1 MALFNSMS
9 LRGKLTLAGCA
20 LAFIAASLFLVKMAG
35 KPSYSTVMTGVD
47 PAKTAQITTALTAAG
62 VSYELQNGG
71 TAVAVKKGQ
80 ETQANVA
87 LATKGLNT
95 TSTQPGFEILDKQKL
110 GASSQQQQ
118 VAYQRGLEG
127 EIANTI
133 GQIDGAQ
140 GARVNLTL
148 GQDNLF
154 ADESQPATAAVLIP
168 SDASGMDPAS
178 VKGIANLV
186 ASAVPNLKAS
196 NVTITDGSGA
206 MLWPSGDGSGSG
218 DSGALPS
225 KTAAE
230 ARYNTSVES
239 DLQSLLDRTLGANKA
254 QVEVHSDLN
263 VDKTD
268 LQSVT
273 YDKKSVV
280 PLTQQKETEKL
291 TGAGAGAASG
301 TTGNASNSPNQVAST
316 TANGNTSSGDYN
328 KTSVNVTNG
337 VDKTITKTTKA
348 PGQVNRMDVAVLL
361 DKSVKLTAAQLTSL
375 QNSLSSAAGLQVK
388 QRGDTLNVTQ
398 GLSFAPQTTATP
410 KSGPIPAAF
419 SGILKGVGIGL
430 GALLFLFFVTRHLRK
445 RERGELIDEP
455 SWLKSLETASPQPEL
470 MPMPSFN
477 PEAAATEVSIATADP
492 RRQQLDNIIHDE
504 PERVAAHLRSWITE
518 DNK

>member
-35 KPSYSTVMTGVD
+35 KPSYATVMTGVD
-47 PAKTAQITTALTAAG
+47 PAKTAQITSALTSAG

-133 GQIDGAQ
+133 GQIDGGQ

-154 ADESQPATAAVLIP
+154 ADESQPATAAVLLP
-168 SDASGMDPAS
+168 TDASGMDPAS

-186 ASAVPNLKAS
+186 ASAVPNLKPA
-196 NVTITDGSGA
+196 NVTITDGSGT
-206 MLWPSGDGSGSG
+206 MLWPSGDSSGG
-218 DSGALPS
+218 GTDGLPS

-230 ARYNTSVES
+230 AKYNAMQQAS
-239 DLQSLLDRTLGANKA
+239 LQALLNKTLGDNKA
-254 QVEVHSDLN
+254 QVVVHSDLN
-263 VDKTD
+263 VDKINEES
-268 LQSVT
+268 LA

-280 PLTQQKETEKL
+280 PLTQQKDTETLKGTGTG
-291 TGAGAGAASG
+291 TGAG
-301 TTGNASNSPNQVAST
+301 TTGNASNSPNQVAAT
-316 TANGNTSSGDYN
+316 TTGSGSGNSDYK
-328 KTSVNVTNG
+328 KTSTNETNG
-337 VDKTITKTTKA
+337 VNKVITKTQKA
-348 PGQVNRMDVAVLL
+348 TGAVNRLDVAVML
-361 DKSVKLTAAQLTSL
+361 DKSVKLTPAQLTSL
-375 QNSLSSAAGLQVK
+375 QSSLSSAAGLQIK

-398 GLSFAPQTTATP
+398 GLSFAPVTP
-410 KSGPIPAAF
+410 AAKAGGPIPAAF

-455 SWLKSLETASPQPEL
+455 SWLKSLEASQPQGEL
-470 MPMPSFN
+470 MPMPTFD
-477 PEAAATEVSIATADP
+477 PAASATEVSIATADP

>member
-9 LRGKLTLAGCA
+9 LRGKLTLAACA
-20 LAFIAASLFLVKMAG
+20 LGFLAASLFIVKMAG

-47 PAKTAQITTALTAAG
+47 PAKTSQITSALTSAG

-118 VAYQRGLEG
+118 IAYQRGLEG

-133 GQIDGAQ
+133 GQIDGGQ

-154 ADESQPATAAVLIP
+154 ADESQPATAAVLLP
-168 SDASGMDPAS
+168 TDASGMDPAS

-186 ASAVPNLKAS
+186 ASAVPNLKPA
-196 NVTITDGSGA
+196 NVTITDGSGT
-206 MLWPSGDGSGSG
+206 MLWPSSDSSGGTDG
-218 DSGALPS
+218 LPS
-225 KTAAE
+225 KTSAE
-230 ARYNTSVES
+230 AKYNAMQQAS
-239 DLQSLLDRTLGANKA
+239 LQALLNRTLGENKA
-254 QVEVHSDLN
+254 QVVVHSDLN
-263 VDKTD
+263 VDKID
-268 LQSVT
+268 EQSLT
-273 YDKKSVV
+273 YDKKTVV
-280 PLTQQKETEKL
+280 PLTEKKQTETLKG
-291 TGAGAGAASG
+291 TGASSGG
-301 TTGNASNSPNQVAST
+301 TTGSSSNLPNTIAQGATTSGGTNNYKNST
-316 TANGNTSSGDYN
+316 SDT
-328 KTSVNVTNG
+328 TNG
-337 VDKTITKTTKA
+337 VNKTITKTQKA
-348 PGQVNRMDVAVLL
+348 TGAVNRLDVAVML
-361 DKSVKLTAAQLTSL
+361 DKSVKLTSTQMGALKKSME
-375 QNSLSSAAGLQVK
+375 SAAGLQL
-388 QRGDTLNVTQ
+388 QGRGDTLNVTE
-398 GLSFAPQTTATP
+398 GLSFAPVETAT

-430 GALLFLFFVTRHLRK
+430 GALMFLFFVTRHLRK

-455 SWLKSLETASPQPEL
+455 SWLRSLEAAQPQGEL
-470 MPMPSFN
+470 MPMPTFD
-477 PEAAATEVSIATADP
+477 PQAAATEVSIATADP
-492 RRQQLDNIIHDE
+492 RRQQLENIIHDE

>member
-1 MALFNSMS
+1 MALLNSMS
-9 LRGKLTLAGCA
+9 LRGKLTLAACVLGF
-20 LAFIAASLFLVKMAG
+20 LAASLFLVKMAG

-47 PAKTAQITTALTAAG
+47 PAKTSQITAALTSAG

-71 TAVAVKKGQ
+71 TAVAVQKGQ

-133 GQIDGAQ
+133 GQIDGGQ

-168 SDASGMDPAS
+168 TDASSMDPAS

-186 ASAVPNLKAS
+186 ASAVPNLKPA
-196 NVTITDGSGA
+196 NVTITDGSGT
-206 MLWPSGDGSGSG
+206 MLWPNSDAGGGTDG
-218 DSGALPS
+218 LPS

-230 ARYNTSVES
+230 AKYNAMQQAS
-239 DLQSLLDRTLGANKA
+239 LQALLDRTLGDNKA
-254 QVEVHSDLN
+254 QVVVHSDLN

-268 LQSVT
+268 EQSLT
-273 YDKKSVV
+273 YDKKTVV
-280 PLTQQKETEKL
+280 PLTEKKQTETLKG
-291 TGAGAGAASG
+291 TGAASG
-301 TTGNASNSPNQVAST
+301 GTAGSASNLPNTIASNASTSGGTNNYKNAT
-316 TANGNTSSGDYN
+316 TDT
-328 KTSVNVTNG
+328 TNG
-337 VDKTITKTTKA
+337 VNKTITKTQKA
-348 PGQVNRMDVAVLL
+348 TGAVNRLDVAVML
-361 DKSVKLTAAQLTSL
+361 DKSVTVKGAQLTSL
-375 QNSLSSAAGLQVK
+375 QKSLESAAGLQLQ
-388 QRGDTLNVTQ
+388 QRGDTLNITQ
-398 GLSFAPQTTATP
+398 GLSFAPVAAAP
-410 KSGPIPAAF
+410 KAGGPIPAAF

-430 GALLFLFFVTRHLRK
+430 GALLFLFFVTRHLRR

-455 SWLKSLETASPQPEL
+455 SWLRSLEAAQPQGEL
-470 MPMPSFN
+470 MPMPSFE
-477 PEAAATEVSIATADP
+477 PDASATEVSIATADP
-492 RRQQLDNIIHDE
+492 RRQKLDNLIHDE
-504 PERVAAHLRSWITE
+504 PDRVAAHLRSWITE
-518 DNK
+518 DSK

>member
-20 LAFIAASLFLVKMAG
+20 LAFLAASLFIVKMAG
-35 KPSYSTVMTGVD
+35 KPSYTTVMTGVD
-47 PAKTAQITTALTAAG
+47 PAKTAQITSALSAAG
-62 VSYELQNGG
+62 VGYELQNGG

-95 TSTQPGFEILDKQKL
+95 TQTQPGFEILDKQKL

-133 GQIDGAQ
+133 GQIAGAQ

-168 SDASGMDPAS
+168 NDASGMDPAS

-186 ASAVPNLKAS
+186 ASAVPNLKS
-196 NVTITDGSGA
+196 NNVTITDGSGL
-206 MLWPSGDGSGSG
+206 MLWPTGDGAGG
-218 DSGALPS
+218 GTGLPN

-230 ARYNTSVES
+230 ARYNSQQQAS
-239 DLQSLLDRTLGANKA
+239 LQALLDRTLGANKA
-254 QVEVHSDLN
+254 QVVVHSDLN
-263 VDKTD
+263 MDNVDESALK
-268 LQSVT
+268 
-273 YDKKSVV
+273 YGNKKNAV
-280 PLTQQKETEKL
+280 PLAEKKQTETLKG
-291 TGAGAGAASG
+291 TGATTGG
-301 TTGNASNSPNQVAST
+301 TTGSTANLPNQVAAAAG
-316 TANGNTSSGDYN
+316 ANGGTNNYKNTTTD
-328 KTSVNVTNG
+328 VTNG
-337 VDKTITKTTKA
+337 VDKTITKTQKA
-348 PGQVNRMDVAVLL
+348 VGAVNRMDVAVML
-361 DKSVKLTAAQLTSL
+361 DKSIVLKGAQLAALKS
-375 QNSLSSAAGLQVK
+375 SLSSAAGLQVQ
-388 QRGDTLNVTQ
+388 QRGDTLNVMQ
-398 GLSFAPQTTATP
+398 GLSFAPAP
-410 KSGPIPAAF
+410 KAASTGPIPAAF

-430 GALLFLFFVTRHLRK
+430 GALLFLFFVTRHLRR

-455 SWLKSLETASPQPEL
+455 SWLKSLEAAQPQAEL
-470 MPMPSFN
+470 MPMPTFD

-492 RRQQLDNIIHDE
+492 RRRQLDNIIHDE